1 VLQLR
6 PVKFRTAGP
15 FETGSDSRVVELYD
29 ADGNK
34 AGRIFDAGDRVWQCD
49 MCQARLQ
56 GGVCISAAVDCCES
70 CARRFADADPE
81 QLLAEHKR
89 SIDEGLGSAGQ
100 AVEDVDHLVAI
111 YPRWRLVSRWKM
123 RRNVLGLQRRL
134 EEDKQDLRRP
144 ERRDSF
150 AEMVDEFG
158 QAVRIIDEHFRAED
172 GTNGSALRPRPLTQR
187 EREVLDFLLS
197 AELPGVD
204 ELRRQAETV
213 YASPWRCG
221 CASIDLHVDRR
232 VAPASPL
239 RTQPAIEA
247 ETKVDAAG
255 LFELL
260 LWVDEDGWLSSLEI
274 VDYVDPHGSTHEI
287 FPPPSDFEKPASP
300 LRE

>member
-1 VLQLR
+1 
-6 PVKFRTAGP
+6 VKFRVAGP
-15 FETGSDSRVVELYD
+15 SESGSYSRVVELYD
-29 ADGNK
+29 AEGTH

-81 QLLAEHKR
+81 QLLAEQKR
-89 SIDEGLGSAGQ
+89 STDEGLESASQ

-111 YPRWRLVSRWKM
+111 YPRWRFFPRWKM
-123 RRNVLGLQRRL
+123 RRNVLGVRRRL
-134 EEDKQDLRRP
+134 EQEKQDLRRP

-150 AEMVDEFG
+150 AEMIDEFG

-197 AELPGVD
+197 AELPGID

-247 ETKVDAAG
+247 ETKEVDAAG